1 MEAKSGCPV
10 HAMLDGVM
18 GSRALPVWAR
28 VGLLG
33 YGLVAYGAF
42 FGTIL
47 YAIGFVGNWV
57 VPKSIDSG
65 GAVEPVMAMLVNAA
79 LLSVFVVQHTVMARR
94 GFKAWLTRWMPAAM
108 ERSTFVLLASA
119 SLALIFWQWRPM
131 PGVVWEV
138 ENVAARA
145 VMHAVSLAGWA
156 TVLLSS
162 FMVSH
167 WDLFG
172 LRQVWFAWK
181 GRAYAPVG
189 FRLRGLYRLVRHPLM
204 MGFLVAFWSAPTMTL
219 GHLFFALMV
228 SGYIAFGV
236 WMEERDLVRE
246 HGAAYLEYRRK
257 VRAVIPLP
265 RRAAGEGAVLS
276 TEY

>member
-10 HAMLDGVM
+10 LAMLGELT
-18 GSRALPVWAR
+18 GPAGWPAWAR
-28 VGLLG
+28 VGVMA
-33 YGLVAYGAF
+33 YGLAAYGAF

-65 GAVEPVMAMLVNAA
+65 GAAEPVSAMLVNAG

-94 GFKAWLTRWMPAAM
+94 WFKAWVTRWLPAAM

-219 GHLFFALMV
+219 GHLFCALMV

-265 RRAAGEGAVLS
+265 RRAVAG
-276 TEY
+276 

>member
-94 GFKAWLTRWMPAAM
+94 GFKARLTRWMPAAM

-119 SLALIFWQWRPM
+119 SLALVFWQWRPM

-138 ENVAARA
+138 ENAAARA
-145 VMHAVSLAGWA
+145 FMHAVSLAGWA

-204 MGFLVAFWSAPTMTL
+204 MGFLVAFWSTPTMTL